1 MFENL
6 QEKLQRAFKTLRG
19 QATLTEENIDEA
31 LREIRLALLEADVNF
46 KVVKQLID
54 QIRVKAVG
62 QDVLTALSPGEQVIK
77 IVRDEL
83 VEILGRDTAR
93 MKFASQPPTVILMAG
108 LQGSGKTTT
117 SGKLA
122 NWLKNGGH
130 RPLLVSV
137 DVYRPAARE
146 QLKVVAQAVKA
157 NIYEGEVGEATPG
170 PRDPRAKE
178 ARREAIN
185 TGSDVLIVD
194 TAGRLHIDDQLM
206 DEMQLLKRLLNP
218 QEILFVADAMT
229 GQDAVNSADEF
240 HKKLSL
246 TGVVLTKMDGD
257 ARGGAALSIRQVT
270 GQPIK
275 FIGVGEKY
283 DALEPFHPDRIVS
296 RILGMGDILSLIER
310 AESQIDKKKAQEMA
324 TKALTGDGFSLE
336 DFRDQLRQVKKMGSM
351 KSLLGML
358 PSIGPFSGL
367 QKAADNV
374 DEGQINRVEA
384 IINSMT
390 THERNH
396 HEVIN
401 GSRRKRIARGSGT
414 TVQEVN
420 NLLRQYAQMKKMFKQ
435 MGKTVAPR
443 TGLFHQLQGQPA
455 HGVAGIDF
463 HHRLEPAIAL
473 GCAIDEGVDANRPD
487 IAGALQFRFEQRKD
501 VAIEAL
507 EAARNVRRFA
517 EQRGYVR
524 RYAAA
529 VVGRRPVGPEL
540 SLAVIDQAG
549 VAAELQVARPHLQ
562 LDGEIQR
569 ALQPGFDDH
578 LSAILQGTGQPLLL
592 CRQHL

>member
-6 QEKLQRAFKTLRG
+6 QEKLQRAFKSLRG
-19 QATLTEENIDEA
+19 QARLSEENIQEA

-46 KVVKQLID
+46 KVVKELIERI
-54 QIRVKAVG
+54 QAKAVG
-62 QDVLTALSPGEQVIK
+62 QEVMTALSPGEQVIK

-83 VEILGRDTAR
+83 VETLGKDTAR
-93 MKFASQPPTVILMAG
+93 MKFASQPPTVVLMAG

-122 NWLKNGGH
+122 HWFKTGGH

-146 QLKVVAQAVKA
+146 QLKVVADAAKA
-157 NIYEGEVGEATPG
+157 QIYEGHVTESDTATVE
-170 PRDPRAKE
+170 RLVKE
-178 ARREAIN
+178 ARREAMIS
-185 TGSDVLIVD
+185 GCDVLIVD
-194 TAGRLHIDDQLM
+194 TAGRLHIDDELM
-206 DEMQLLKRLLNP
+206 GEMQSLKKLLNP
-218 QEILFVADAMT
+218 SEILFVADAMT
-229 GQDAVNSADEF
+229 GQDAVRSADEF

-310 AESQIDKKKAQEMA
+310 AEKQIDKKKAEEMA
-324 TKALTGDGFSLE
+324 AKALSGDGFSLE
-336 DFRDQLRQVKKMGSM
+336 DFRDQLRQVRKMGSM
-351 KSLLGML
+351 KSLMGML

-367 QKAADNV
+367 QKAADSV
-374 DEGQINRVEA
+374 DEKQINRVEA

-390 THERNH
+390 SHERNH
-396 HEVIN
+396 HEVIS

-435 MGKTVAPR
+435 MGKPSFAR
-443 TGLFHQLQGQPA
+443 RL
-455 HGVAGIDF
+455 AGM
-463 HHRLEPAIAL
+463 
-473 GCAIDEGVDANRPD
+473 
-487 IAGALQFRFEQRKD
+487 KM
-501 VAIEAL
+501 
-507 EAARNVRRFA
+507 
-517 EQRGYVR
+517 
-524 RYAAA
+524 
-529 VVGRRPVGPEL
+529 
-540 SLAVIDQAG
+540 
-549 VAAELQVARPHLQ
+549 
-562 LDGEIQR
+562 
-569 ALQPGFDDH
+569 PGM
-578 LSAILQGTGQPLLL
+578 
-592 CRQHL
+592 

>member
-6 QEKLQRAFKTLRG
+6 SEKLQVAFKNLRG
-19 QATLTEENIDEA
+19 QAVLNEDNIQEA
-31 LREIRLALLEADVNF
+31 LREIRLALLEADVSF

-54 QIRVKAVG
+54 KIADKSLG
-62 QDVLTALSPGEQVIK
+62 QEVMNALSPGEQVIK

-83 VEILGRDTAR
+83 VAMLGQDTAKL
-93 MKFASQPPTVILMAG
+93 KFASQPPTVVLMAG

-146 QLKVVAQAVKA
+146 QLKVVAQAIKA
-157 NIYEGEVGEATPG
+157 NIYEGQVTEANTATVE
-170 PRDPRAKE
+170 RLAKE
-178 ARREAIN
+178 ARREAMN
-185 TGSDVLIVD
+185 TGCNVLIID

-206 DEMQLLKRLLNP
+206 EEMQSLKKLMNP

-229 GQDAVNSADEF
+229 GQDAVRSADEF
-240 HKKLSL
+240 HKKLTL

-296 RILGMGDILSLIER
+296 RILGMGDILSLIEK
-310 AESQIDKKKAQEMA
+310 AEQQVDKKRAQEIA

-336 DFRDQLRQVKKMGSM
+336 DFRDQLRQVKKMGSLQ
-351 KSLLGML
+351 SLMGML
-358 PSIGPFSGL
+358 PRVGPFSGL
-367 QKAADNV
+367 QAAADKV
-374 DEGQINRVEA
+374 DDKQINRVEA

-390 THERNH
+390 RHERDH

-435 MGKTVAPR
+435 MGKPSFAR
-443 TGLFHQLQGQPA
+443 RL
-455 HGVAGIDF
+455 AGM
-463 HHRLEPAIAL
+463 
-473 GCAIDEGVDANRPD
+473 
-487 IAGALQFRFEQRKD
+487 KM
-501 VAIEAL
+501 
-507 EAARNVRRFA
+507 
-517 EQRGYVR
+517 
-524 RYAAA
+524 
-529 VVGRRPVGPEL
+529 
-540 SLAVIDQAG
+540 
-549 VAAELQVARPHLQ
+549 
-562 LDGEIQR
+562 
-569 ALQPGFDDH
+569 PGM
-578 LSAILQGTGQPLLL
+578 
-592 CRQHL
+592 

>member
-6 QEKLQRAFKTLRG
+6 QEKLQRAFKSLRG
-19 QATLTEENIDEA
+19 QAVLTEENISEA
-31 LREIRLALLEADVNF
+31 LKQIRLALLEADVNF
-46 KVVKQLID
+46 KVVKELID
-54 QIRVKAVG
+54 RIQARAVG

-83 VEILGRDTAR
+83 VETLGKDTAKL
-93 MKFASQPPTVILMAG
+93 KFASQPPTVVLMAG

-146 QLKVVAQAVKA
+146 QLKVVAAAIKA
-157 NIYEGEVGEATPG
+157 NIYEGSVGEANTATVE
-170 PRDPRAKE
+170 RLAKE

-185 TGSDVLIVD
+185 TGCDVLIVD

-206 DEMQLLKRLLNP
+206 DEMQSLKRLLNP
-218 QEILFVADAMT
+218 QEILFVADSMT

-240 HKKLSL
+240 HKKLTL

-296 RILGMGDILSLIER
+296 RILGMGDILSLIEK
-310 AESQIDKKKAQEMA
+310 AESQIDKKKASELA
-324 TKALTGDGFSLE
+324 SKALSGDGFSLE
-336 DFRDQLRQVKKMGSM
+336 DFRDQLRQVRKMGSLQ
-351 KSLLGML
+351 SLIGML
-358 PSIGPFSGL
+358 PSVGAFSGL
-367 QKAADNV
+367 QKAADKV
-374 DEGQINRVEA
+374 DEKQINRVEA

-390 THERNH
+390 GHERNH

-414 TVQEVN
+414 SVQEVN
-420 NLLRQYAQMKKMFKQ
+420 NLLRQYAQMRKMFKQ
-435 MGKTVAPR
+435 MGKPSFAR
-443 TGLFHQLQGQPA
+443 RM
-455 HGVAGIDF
+455 AGMKF
-463 HHRLEPAIAL
+463 
-473 GCAIDEGVDANRPD
+473 
-487 IAGALQFRFEQRKD
+487 
-501 VAIEAL
+501 
-507 EAARNVRRFA
+507 
-517 EQRGYVR
+517 
-524 RYAAA
+524 
-529 VVGRRPVGPEL
+529 
-540 SLAVIDQAG
+540 
-549 VAAELQVARPHLQ
+549 
-562 LDGEIQR
+562 
-569 ALQPGFDDH
+569 PGM
-578 LSAILQGTGQPLLL
+578 
-592 CRQHL
+592 

>member
-54 QIRVKAVG
+54 QIKAKAVG
-62 QDVLTALSPGEQVIK
+62 QEVMTALSPGEQVIK
-77 IVRDEL
+77 ILRDEL
-83 VEILGRDTAR
+83 VEILGKDTAR
-93 MKFASQPPTVILMAG
+93 VKFASQPPTVILMAG

-122 NWLKNGGH
+122 HWLKAGGH

-146 QLKVVAQAVKA
+146 QLKIVAQAVKA
-157 NIYEGEVGEATPG
+157 NIYEGQVSTESLVRKDGDESAGSYKQSPDVE
-170 PRDPRAKE
+170 RLAKE
-178 ARREAIN
+178 ARREAIVS
-185 TGSDVLIVD
+185 GCDVLIVD
-194 TAGRLHIDDQLM
+194 TAGRLHIDDDLM
-206 DEMQLLKRLLNP
+206 GEMQSLKKLLNP
-218 QEILFVADAMT
+218 SEILFVADSMT
-229 GQDAVNSADEF
+229 GQDAVRSAEEF

-275 FIGVGEKY
+275 FIGIGEKY

-310 AESQIDKKKAQEMA
+310 AEKQIDKKKAEELA
-324 TKALTGDGFSLE
+324 TKAFSGDGFSLE

-351 KSLLGML
+351 KSIMGML

-367 QKAADNV
+367 QKAADHV
-374 DEGQINRVEA
+374 DEKQINRVEA

-390 THERNH
+390 SHERNH

-401 GSRRKRIARGSGT
+401 GARRKRIARGSGT
-414 TVQEVN
+414 TIQEVN

-435 MGKTVAPR
+435 MGKPSFAR
-443 TGLFHQLQGQPA
+443 RL
-455 HGVAGIDF
+455 AGMKF
-463 HHRLEPAIAL
+463 P
-473 GCAIDEGVDANRPD
+473 
-487 IAGALQFRFEQRKD
+487 GA
-501 VAIEAL
+501 
-507 EAARNVRRFA
+507 
-517 EQRGYVR
+517 
-524 RYAAA
+524 
-529 VVGRRPVGPEL
+529 
-540 SLAVIDQAG
+540 
-549 VAAELQVARPHLQ
+549 
-562 LDGEIQR
+562 
-569 ALQPGFDDH
+569 
-578 LSAILQGTGQPLLL
+578 
-592 CRQHL
+592 

>member
-19 QATLTEENIDEA
+19 QAVLNEENMGEA
-31 LREIRLALLEADVNF
+31 LRELRLALLPADVNF
-46 KVVKQLID
+46 KVVTPFID
-54 QIRVKAVG
+54 QVQARAVG
-62 QDVLTALSPGEQVIK
+62 QQVMTALAPGEQVIK

-83 VEILGRDTAR
+83 VEILGKDTAKL
-93 MKFASQPPTVILMAG
+93 KFASQPPTVVLMAG

-146 QLKVVAQAVKA
+146 QLKVVAQAIKA
-157 NIYEGEVGEATPG
+157 NIYEGQVDQANTATVE
-170 PRDPRAKE
+170 RLAKE

-185 TGSDVLIVD
+185 SGCDVLIVD

-206 DEMQLLKRLLNP
+206 DEMQSLKKLLNP

-229 GQDAVNSADEF
+229 GQDAVRSADEF
-240 HKKLSL
+240 HKKLTL

-310 AESQIDKKKAQEMA
+310 AESQIDKKKAQEIA
-324 TKALTGDGFSLE
+324 SKALTGDGFSLE
-336 DFRDQLRQVKKMGSM
+336 DFRDQLRQVKKMGSLQ
-351 KSLLGML
+351 SLMGML
-358 PSIGPFSGL
+358 PRIGPFSGL
-367 QKAADNV
+367 QAAADKV
-374 DEGQINRVEA
+374 DDKQINRVEA

-390 THERNH
+390 PHEREH

-435 MGKTVAPR
+435 MGKPSFAR
-443 TGLFHQLQGQPA
+443 RL
-455 HGVAGIDF
+455 AGM
-463 HHRLEPAIAL
+463 
-473 GCAIDEGVDANRPD
+473 
-487 IAGALQFRFEQRKD
+487 KM
-501 VAIEAL
+501 
-507 EAARNVRRFA
+507 
-517 EQRGYVR
+517 
-524 RYAAA
+524 
-529 VVGRRPVGPEL
+529 
-540 SLAVIDQAG
+540 
-549 VAAELQVARPHLQ
+549 
-562 LDGEIQR
+562 
-569 ALQPGFDDH
+569 PGM
-578 LSAILQGTGQPLLL
+578 
-592 CRQHL
+592 

>member
-6 QEKLQRAFKTLRG
+6 QEKLQRAFKSLRG
-19 QATLTEENIDEA
+19 QAKLSEENIAEA

-46 KVVKQLID
+46 KVVKELID
-54 QIRVKAVG
+54 RIQAKAVG
-62 QDVLTALSPGEQVIK
+62 QEVLTALSPGEQVIK

-83 VEILGRDTAR
+83 VETLGHDTAR
-93 MKFASQPPTVILMAG
+93 IKFASQPPTVILMAG

-122 NWLKNGGH
+122 HWLKNGGH

-146 QLKVVAQAVKA
+146 QLKIVAQAVKSK
-157 NIYEGEVGEATPG
+157 IYEGEAGEANTATVE
-170 PRDPRAKE
+170 RLVKE
-178 ARREAIN
+178 ARREAVVS
-185 TGSDVLIVD
+185 GCDVLIVD

-206 DEMQLLKRLLNP
+206 DEMQSLKKLLNP
-218 QEILFVADAMT
+218 SEILFVADAMT
-229 GQDAVNSADEF
+229 GQDAVRSADEF

-310 AESQIDKKKAQEMA
+310 AEQQIDKKKAEEMA

-351 KSLLGML
+351 KSLIGML

-374 DEGQINRVEA
+374 DEKQINRVEA
-384 IINSMT
+384 IISSMT
-390 THERNH
+390 MHERNH

-435 MGKTVAPR
+435 MGKPSFAR
-443 TGLFHQLQGQPA
+443 RL
-455 HGVAGIDF
+455 AGMK
-463 HHRLEPAIAL
+463 L
-473 GCAIDEGVDANRPD
+473 
-487 IAGALQFRFEQRKD
+487 
-501 VAIEAL
+501 
-507 EAARNVRRFA
+507 
-517 EQRGYVR
+517 
-524 RYAAA
+524 
-529 VVGRRPVGPEL
+529 
-540 SLAVIDQAG
+540 
-549 VAAELQVARPHLQ
+549 
-562 LDGEIQR
+562 
-569 ALQPGFDDH
+569 PGM
-578 LSAILQGTGQPLLL
+578 
-592 CRQHL
+592 

>member
-6 QEKLQRAFKTLRG
+6 QEKLQRAFKALRG
-19 QATLTEENIDEA
+19 QAKLTEENIDEA

-54 QIRVKAVG
+54 QIRVKAAG
-62 QDVLTALSPGEQVIK
+62 QEVMTALSPGEQVIK

-83 VEILGRDTAR
+83 MDILGKDTAR
-93 MKFASQPPTVILMAG
+93 MKFASLPPTVVLMAG

-122 NWLKNGGH
+122 HWLKQGGH

-157 NIYEGEVGEATPG
+157 QIYEGQVVADAPVRGEDEGVLPANSAEVE
-170 PRDPRAKE
+170 RLAKE
-178 ARREAIN
+178 ARREAIIS
-185 TGSDVLIVD
+185 GCDVLIVD
-194 TAGRLHIDDQLM
+194 TAGRLHIDEQLM
-206 DEMQLLKRLLNP
+206 EEMQSLKNLLNP
-218 QEILFVADAMT
+218 SEVLFVADAMT

-240 HKKLSL
+240 HKKLTL

-310 AESQIDKKKAQEMA
+310 AEQQIDKKKAAEMA
-324 TKALTGDGFSLE
+324 SKALSGDGFSLE

-351 KSLLGML
+351 KSLVGML

-374 DEGQINRVEA
+374 DEKQINRVEA

-390 THERNH
+390 LYERNH
-396 HEVIN
+396 HQAIN

-414 TVQEVN
+414 SVQEVN
-420 NLLRQYAQMKKMFKQ
+420 NLLRQYAQMKKMFKE
-435 MGKTVAPR
+435 MGKKSFAR
-443 TGLFHQLQGQPA
+443 RL
-455 HGVAGIDF
+455 AGMK
-463 HHRLEPAIAL
+463 L
-473 GCAIDEGVDANRPD
+473 
-487 IAGALQFRFEQRKD
+487 
-501 VAIEAL
+501 
-507 EAARNVRRFA
+507 
-517 EQRGYVR
+517 
-524 RYAAA
+524 
-529 VVGRRPVGPEL
+529 
-540 SLAVIDQAG
+540 
-549 VAAELQVARPHLQ
+549 
-562 LDGEIQR
+562 
-569 ALQPGFDDH
+569 PGM
-578 LSAILQGTGQPLLL
+578 
-592 CRQHL
+592 

>member
-6 QEKLQRAFKTLRG
+6 QEKLQRAFKSLRG
-19 QATLTEENIDEA
+19 QAKLTEENIDEA

-54 QIRVKAVG
+54 QIRAKAVG
-62 QDVLTALSPGEQVIK
+62 QEVMTALSPGEQVIK

-83 VEILGRDTAR
+83 VELLGKDTAR
-93 MKFASQPPTVILMAG
+93 MKFASQPPTVVLMAG

-122 NWLKNGGH
+122 HWFKNGGH

-146 QLKVVAQAVKA
+146 QLKIVAQAVKSH
-157 NIYEGEVGEATPG
+157 IYEGELGEANTATVE
-170 PRDPRAKE
+170 RLVKE
-178 ARREAIN
+178 ARREAIVS
-185 TGSDVLIVD
+185 GCDVLIVD

-206 DEMQLLKRLLNP
+206 EEMQSLKKLLNP
-218 QEILFVADAMT
+218 SEILFVADAMT

-246 TGVVLTKMDGD
+246 TGIVLTKMDGD

-310 AESQIDKKKAQEMA
+310 AEQQIDRKKAQEMA
-324 TKALTGDGFSLE
+324 TKALSGDGFSLE

-351 KSLLGML
+351 KSLMGML

-374 DEGQINRVEA
+374 DEKQINRVEA

-414 TVQEVN
+414 SVQEVN

-435 MGKTVAPR
+435 MGKPSFAR
-443 TGLFHQLQGQPA
+443 RL
-455 HGVAGIDF
+455 AGMK
-463 HHRLEPAIAL
+463 L
-473 GCAIDEGVDANRPD
+473 
-487 IAGALQFRFEQRKD
+487 
-501 VAIEAL
+501 
-507 EAARNVRRFA
+507 
-517 EQRGYVR
+517 
-524 RYAAA
+524 
-529 VVGRRPVGPEL
+529 
-540 SLAVIDQAG
+540 
-549 VAAELQVARPHLQ
+549 
-562 LDGEIQR
+562 
-569 ALQPGFDDH
+569 PGM
-578 LSAILQGTGQPLLL
+578 
-592 CRQHL
+592 